1 MPLKKI
7 ERLTERLKQRDY
19 KLKTLL
25 EITRSINENEST
37 DELLDKYRSVVFGE
51 LHIKRMVL
59 FIRLD
64 DQWICALKYGID
76 KDFDHYDIR
85 REFDA
90 FREIKSLQTTEKEIF
105 QGFDL
110 FIPVFHKERPLSYLL
125 IGDIDGEEIEVSP
138 IIKHMGYI
146 QTLTNVISV
155 AIENKELLN
164 KSLEQERF
172 NTELELAAEM
182 QSLLVSSGVND
193 YPAFEVAIYYK
204 PHHQIGGDFCD
215 FTALNDQEAFLCM
228 ADVSGK
234 GVSAAFLMANVQ
246 AHLRAL
252 IQHTNWT
259 LESIAEELNR
269 QVVETAQGDRFVT
282 MFMAYFHRPSRTLH
296 YVNAGHNPP
305 LLIDHGK
312 LTFLEE
318 GTVGIGMLPE
328 LPFIEKGLVKLS
340 PNALIACYTDG
351 VVELENEKDEEFG
364 KRRLGTLI
372 QDKESSTRH
381 VDDLITHVVHA
392 LDMHRG
398 NRPYFDDNALLF
410 CRFK

>member
-37 DELLDKYRSVVFGE
+37 DELLDKYRNVVFDE

-64 DQWICALKYGID
+64 DRWICALKYGID
-76 KDFDHYDIR
+76 KDFDRYDIR
-85 REFDA
+85 KEFDA
-90 FREIKSLQTTEKEIF
+90 YREIKSLQTTEKEIF
-105 QGFDL
+105 KGFDL

-125 IGDIDGEEIEVSP
+125 IGDIDDNEIEVSP

-155 AIENKELLN
+155 AIENKDLLN
-164 KSLEQERF
+164 KSLEQERY

-182 QSLLVSSGVND
+182 QSLLVNSGVKD

-215 FTALNDQEAFLCM
+215 FTALSDQEAFLCM

-252 IQHTNWT
+252 LQHTNWT

-269 QVVETAQGDRFVT
+269 RVVETVQGDRFVT

-305 LLIDHGK
+305 LLIDRGK

-318 GTVGIGMLPE
+318 GTVGIGMLPD
-328 LPFIEKGLVKLS
+328 LPFVQKGLVKLG
-340 PNALIACYTDG
+340 PNALIVCYTDG

-364 KRRLGTLI
+364 KRKLGALVL
-372 QDKESSTRH
+372 DRESKVHH
-381 VDDLITHVVHA
+381 VDELITHVVHA

-398 NRPYFDDNALLF
+398 ERPYFDDNALLF

>member
-1 MPLKKI
+1 MPLRKI

-37 DELLDKYRSVVFGE
+37 DELLDKYRSVVFDE
-51 LHIKRMVL
+51 LNIKRLVL

-64 DQWICALKYGID
+64 DRWICALKYGIE

-85 REFDA
+85 GEFDA
-90 FREIKSLQTTEKEIF
+90 YREIKSLQTTEKEIF

-125 IGDIDGEEIEVSP
+125 IGDIDGDEIEVSP

-155 AIENKELLN
+155 AIENKELIH
-164 KSLEQERF
+164 KSIEQERF

-182 QSLLVSSGVND
+182 QSLLVNSGVKD

-215 FTALNDQEAFLCM
+215 FTALNDREAFLCM

-252 IQHTNWT
+252 LQHTNWT

-269 QVVETAQGDRFVT
+269 RVVDTVKGDRFIT

-296 YVNAGHNPP
+296 YINAGHNPP

-312 LTFLEE
+312 LTFLET

-340 PNALIACYTDG
+340 PNALLTCYTDG
-351 VVELENEKDEEFG
+351 VVELENENDEEFG
-364 KRRLGTLI
+364 KRKLGALI
-372 QDKESSTRH
+372 QEKETEVRH
-381 VDDLITHVVHA
+381 VDELITHVVHA
-392 LDMHRG
+392 LDVHRG
-398 NRPYFDDNALLF
+398 ERPYFDDNALLF